1 MKPILTYMDRWFA
14 WFGPAPLVVAS
25 LLMVAF
31 IGVIRWV
38 SGPEMAFSAFFLVP
52 IILSTWYA
60 GRRIGILVSILSI
73 MIWLAADLTLL
84 AGFSNPAIPFINQLL
99 RLLVFLFVVFL
110 IYDLKISLAEQSEIA
125 RRDPLTGIANRL
137 AFIEFAEMELKKAR
151 RFRYPV
157 SMLYI
162 DIDHFKAVNDR
173 FGHHAGDLLLKIVC
187 RIIVDNIRDI
197 DLAGRLGGDELAL
210 LFPNA
215 DEKGAGTVANKL
227 RDILAREMQLRG
239 WPATFSMGAA
249 TFQDM
254 KIDIHGMLSKADML
268 MYMAKKQGRDRIV
281 QQIFSGDGGETVNSV
296 VEIKSTRK
304 EVKHDPFLD

>member
-1 MKPILTYMDRWFA
+1 MKPVLTYLDRWFSR
-14 WFGPAPLVVAS
+14 FGQAPLVAAS

-31 IGVIRWV
+31 IGGIRWI
-38 SGPEMAFSAFFLVP
+38 SGPEVAFSAFFLVP

-60 GRRIGILVSILSI
+60 GRRIGVLLSILSI
-73 MIWLAADLTLL
+73 MIWLAADLMLP
-84 AGFSNPAIPFINQLL
+84 AGFSNPAIPFINELL

-110 IYDLKISLAEQSEIA
+110 ISDLKISLAEQSEIA

-137 AFIEFAEMELKKAR
+137 AFIEFSEMELKKAR

-157 SMLYI
+157 SILYI

-173 FGHHAGDLLLKIVC
+173 FGHHAGDLLLKTVC
-187 RIIVDNIRDI
+187 RTIVDNIRAI
-197 DLAGRLGGDELAL
+197 DLVGRLGGDELAL
-210 LFPNA
+210 LLPNVDA
-215 DEKGAGTVANKL
+215 KGAGTVANKL
-227 RDILAREMQLRG
+227 RDILAREMQLHG

-254 KIDIHGMLSKADML
+254 KVDIHGMINKADML

-281 QQIFSGDGGETVNSV
+281 QQVFSGDDATTVNNVLFS
-296 VEIKSTRK
+296 
-304 EVKHDPFLD
+304 